1 MSFAI
6 GIRAWQIPLIGV
18 VAAAGQVLVIACA
31 APEDE
36 GSITL
41 AGFLT
46 RVCSVLAS
54 RLQHRGGNGDLIGW
68 TFMITNQGPRPLF
81 SRFPLLALLPS

>member
-1 MSFAI
+1 MLDAI
-6 GIRAWQIPLIGV
+6 GNGAWQNPLGEV

-41 AGFLT
+41 ARSLT
-46 RVCSVLAS
+46 
-54 RLQHRGGNGDLIGW
+54 
-68 TFMITNQGPRPLF
+68 
-81 SRFPLLALLPS
+81 